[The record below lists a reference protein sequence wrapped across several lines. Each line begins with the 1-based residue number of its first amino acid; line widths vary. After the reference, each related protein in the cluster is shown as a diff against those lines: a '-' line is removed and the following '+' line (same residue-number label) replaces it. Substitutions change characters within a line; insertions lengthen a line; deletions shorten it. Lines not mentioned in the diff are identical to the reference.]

1 MKQRKVIKE
10 SAQESMEAAV
20 NEILGSIA
28 WRHLAIADLENLDE
42 DPVDQYNRIK
52 IREALAE
59 AFLAGAAWLIENKK
73 GNQ

>member
-1 MKQRKVIKE
+1 MRPAITTTPQ
-10 SAQESMEAAV
+10 AAV

-28 WRHLAIADLENLDE
+28 WRHLGIADIENLDE
-42 DPVDQYNRIK
+42 DPVDQYSRIK

-59 AFLAGAAWLIENKK
+59 SFLAGTAWGIDNKK

>member
-1 MKQRKVIKE
+1 MKPTITTTPK
-10 SAQESMEAAV
+10 ALV

-42 DPVDQYNRIK
+42 DPIDQYSRIK

-59 AFLAGAAWLIENKK
+59 AFLAGTVWGLETRKENTK
-73 GNQ
+73 

>member
-1 MKQRKVIKE
+1 MKPSITTTPQ
-10 SAQESMEAAV
+10 AAV

-28 WRHLAIADLENLDE
+28 WRHLGIADIENLDE

-59 AFLAGAAWLIENKK
+59 AFLAGAAWGLDNKEGTK
-73 GNQ
+73 

>member
-1 MKQRKVIKE
+1 MRPAITTTPK
-10 SAQESMEAAV
+10 AAV

-28 WRHLAIADLENLDE
+28 WRHLAIADIDNLDE

-59 AFLAGAAWLIENKK
+59 AFLAGAAWGIDTRKENIK
-73 GNQ
+73 

>member
-1 MKQRKVIKE
+1 MNPRIITTPQ
-10 SAQESMEAAV
+10 AAV

-42 DPVDQYNRIK
+42 DPVDQYSRIK

-59 AFLAGAAWLIENKK
+59 AFLAGAAWGLENKK
-73 GNQ
+73 GTK

>member
-1 MKQRKVIKE
+1 MRPTITTTPQVL
-10 SAQESMEAAV
+10 V

-42 DPVDQYNRIK
+42 DPVDQYDRRK

-59 AFLAGAAWLIENKK
+59 AFLAGASWGIDNKK
-73 GNQ
+73 GTK

>member
-1 MKQRKVIKE
+1 MRPTITTTPQVL
-10 SAQESMEAAV
+10 V

-28 WRHLAIADLENLDE
+28 WRHLGIADIENLDE
-42 DPVDQYNRIK
+42 DPVDQYSRIK

-59 AFLAGAAWLIENKK
+59 AFLAGAAWRLDNKK

>member
-1 MKQRKVIKE
+1 MRPAITTTPQ
-10 SAQESMEAAV
+10 ALV

-28 WRHLAIADLENLDE
+28 WRHLAIADIDNLDE
-42 DPVDQYNRIK
+42 DPVDQYSRIK

-59 AFLAGAAWLIENKK
+59 AFLTGAAWGINNKK

>member
-1 MKQRKVIKE
+1 MKPSITTTPQVL
-10 SAQESMEAAV
+10 V

-28 WRHLAIADLENLDE
+28 WRHLGIADIENLDE

-59 AFLAGAAWLIENKK
+59 SFLAGVAWGIDNTK
-73 GNQ
+73 GKQ

>member
-1 MKQRKVIKE
+1 MKPSITTTPQ
-10 SAQESMEAAV
+10 AAV

-28 WRHLAIADLENLDE
+28 WRHLAIADIENLDE

-59 AFLAGAAWLIENKK
+59 AFLTGAAWGLDNKK

>member
-1 MKQRKVIKE
+1 MRPAITTTPQ
-10 SAQESMEAAV
+10 AAV

-59 AFLAGAAWLIENKK
+59 AFLAGAAWKLDNKK

>member
-1 MKQRKVIKE
+1 MRPTITTTPQVL
-10 SAQESMEAAV
+10 V

-28 WRHLAIADLENLDE
+28 WRHLGIADIENLDE

-59 AFLAGAAWLIENKK
+59 AFLAGAAWGLDNTK
-73 GNQ
+73 GTK

>member
-1 MKQRKVIKE
+1 MRPAITTTPQ
-10 SAQESMEAAV
+10 ALV

-28 WRHLAIADLENLDE
+28 WRHLAIADIENLDE

-59 AFLAGAAWLIENKK
+59 AFLAGTAWGIENKK
-73 GNQ
+73 GTK

>member
-1 MKQRKVIKE
+1 MRTTITTTPQIL
-10 SAQESMEAAV
+10 V

-59 AFLAGAAWLIENKK
+59 AFLAGVAWQTDRKETK
-73 GNQ
+73 

>member
-1 MKQRKVIKE
+1 MKPRITTTPQVL
-10 SAQESMEAAV
+10 V

-28 WRHLAIADLENLDE
+28 WRHLGIADIENLDE
-42 DPVDQYNRIK
+42 DPVDQYSRIK

-59 AFLAGAAWLIENKK
+59 AFLAGFARGIDNKK

>member
-1 MKQRKVIKE
+1 MKPSITTTPQVL
-10 SAQESMEAAV
+10 V

-28 WRHLAIADLENLDE
+28 WRHLAIADLENFDE
-42 DPVDQYNRIK
+42 DPVDQYSRIK

-59 AFLAGAAWLIENKK
+59 AFVAGFARGIDNKT

>member
-1 MKQRKVIKE
+1 MKPTITTTPQVL
-10 SAQESMEAAV
+10 V

-28 WRHLAIADLENLDE
+28 WRHLAIADIDNLDE

-59 AFLAGAAWLIENKK
+59 AFLAGAAWGLDNTK
-73 GNQ
+73 GTK

>member
-1 MKQRKVIKE
+1 MKPSITTTPQVL
-10 SAQESMEAAV
+10 V

-42 DPVDQYNRIK
+42 DPVDQYSRIK

-59 AFLAGAAWLIENKK
+59 AFLAGFARGIENKK
-73 GNQ
+73 GTK

>member
-1 MKQRKVIKE
+1 MKPTITTTPQVL
-10 SAQESMEAAV
+10 V

-28 WRHLAIADLENLDE
+28 WRVLAIADIENLDE
-42 DPVDQYNRIK
+42 DPVDQYDRRK

-59 AFLAGAAWLIENKK
+59 AFLAGVAWGIENKK

>member
-1 MKQRKVIKE
+1 MKPRITTTPQVL
-10 SAQESMEAAV
+10 V

-28 WRHLAIADLENLDE
+28 WRHLAIADIDNLDE

-59 AFLAGAAWLIENKK
+59 AFLAGVAWGLDTRKENTK
-73 GNQ
+73 

>member
-1 MKQRKVIKE
+1 MRPTITTTPQVL
-10 SAQESMEAAV
+10 V

-42 DPVDQYNRIK
+42 DPVDQYSRIK

-59 AFLAGAAWLIENKK
+59 AFLAGAAWNIDDKK
-73 GNQ
+73 GTK

>member
-1 MKQRKVIKE
+1 MRPAITTTPK
-10 SAQESMEAAV
+10 AAV

-28 WRHLAIADLENLDE
+28 WRHLAIADIDNLDE

-59 AFLAGAAWLIENKK
+59 AFLAGAAWGLDTRKVNTK
-73 GNQ
+73 

>member
-1 MKQRKVIKE
+1 MKPSITTTPQVL
-10 SAQESMEAAV
+10 V

-59 AFLAGAAWLIENKK
+59 AFLAGVTWGIENKK
-73 GNQ
+73 GTK

>member
-1 MKQRKVIKE
+1 MKPTITTTPQ
-10 SAQESMEAAV
+10 AAV

-59 AFLAGAAWLIENKK
+59 AFLAGAAWLIDNKK
-73 GNQ
+73 GKQ

>member
-1 MKQRKVIKE
+1 MRPTITTTPQ
-10 SAQESMEAAV
+10 AAV

-52 IREALAE
+52 IREALAA
-59 AFLAGAAWLIENKK
+59 AFVAGVAWGLDNKK

>member
-1 MKQRKVIKE
+1 MRPSITTTPQ
-10 SAQESMEAAV
+10 AAV

-28 WRHLAIADLENLDE
+28 WRHLAIADIENLDE

-59 AFLAGAAWLIENKK
+59 TFLAGAAWGLDTRQETTK
-73 GNQ
+73 